1 MILPATVF
9 VEGVD
14 FAFKFII
21 GVGAFFLLGIT
32 AVILYFLYKYN
43 KKKHP
48 VADTSIE
55 GSTKLEIIWT
65 VIPTILV
72 LLMFYFGWIAFDPM
86 RDIPKDSF
94 TVKVIG
100 RMWSWTF
107 EYPNGKKSEK
117 LIVPVNRNIRL
128 DLESVDVNHAFYIP
142 AFRIKEDVVPGRIN
156 KMWFNSDKQGSF
168 DIFCAEYCG
177 LRHAYMLTTAEIVSK
192 EAFEEWY
199 KLEPGSSDLDKVSA
213 GFEVIKAN
221 GCVACHSSD
230 GTKLVAGSFKGIWGK
245 THIVETDGKQREIVV
260 DAEYI
265 KKAIW
270 EPNADILQ
278 GYKGGLM
285 PSYKGQIKE
294 AEMDQIIEYIK
305 SLGEGNPQ

>member
-21 GVGAFFLLGIT
+21 GVGVFFLIAIT
-32 AVILYFLYKYN
+32 LVIIYFLFKYN
-43 KKKHP
+43 QKKNP

-55 GSTKLEIIWT
+55 GSNKLELIWT
-65 VIPTILV
+65 IIPTILV

-94 TVKVIG
+94 VVKVTG

-117 LIVPVNRNIRL
+117 LIVPVDRNIK
-128 DLESVDVNHAFYIP
+128 LELNSVDVNHAFYIP

-156 KMWFNSDKQGSF
+156 KMWFNADKLGSY
-168 DIFCAEYCG
+168 DVFCAEYCG
-177 LRHAYMLTTAEIVSK
+177 LRHANMLTKVEVITNEQ
-192 EAFEEWY
+192 FNEWY
-199 KLEPGSSDLDKVSA
+199 KLDIGQSDLDKKSA
-213 GFEVIKAN
+213 GFELVKAN

-230 GTKLVAGSFKGIWGK
+230 GTKLVGASFKGIWGK
-245 THIVETDGKQREIVV
+245 THVVITDNKEREIVV

-265 KKAIW
+265 KKSIY
-270 EPNADILQ
+270 EPAYDVVK
-278 GYKGGLM
+278 GYKSNLM
-285 PSYKGQIKE
+285 PAYKNQIKDDE
-294 AEMDQIIEYIK
+294 VDKIVEYIK
-305 SLGEGNPQ
+305 SLGDSN